1 MTLITKGMGAIA
13 KHLLKKSKKFPGAGA
28 DAQLNKK
35 VKLRVRPKGFPKTI
49 IKQPGEFAKGV
60 KVTGAPV
67 TYKVRTNKKVRGVK
81 GRIGQGDIDVH
92 ARIGRTQR
100 YRNLKALE
108 LREARKGKK

>member
-35 VKLRVRPKGFPKTI
+35 VKWRVRPKGLPKTI
-49 IKQPGEFAKGV
+49 VKQPGEFAKGV

-67 TYKVRTNKKVRGVK
+67 TYKVRTNKKVKGVK
-81 GRIGQGDIDVH
+81 GSIDQGDIDVH

-100 YRNLKALE
+100 YRNIKATQ

>member
-1 MTLITKGMGAIA
+1 MTIITKGMGVIRKA
-13 KHLLKKSKKFPGAGA
+13 LFKKSKKFPGAGA

-67 TYKVRTNKKVRGVK
+67 TYKVRANKKVRGVK
-81 GRIGQGDIDVH
+81 GRIGSDDIDVH

-100 YRNLKALE
+100 FRNLKALE
-108 LREARKGKK
+108 LKEARKGKK